1 MGNRLRLEIC
11 VEDVIEWR
19 AMGLLFKA
27 ALQNRKHMVLLV
39 VTMLSMCCY
48 SMASLLEIF
57 ALGVVAK
64 SGPEFFELFAPMQN
78 DKLKIEPVITQ
89 EDLLRRW
96 QQLDPEGKGFV
107 TPVEAS
113 SFLDQHRANPDRLG
127 QAINYV
133 DAKFNVRG
141 SIVNLVIFMII
152 VALFKAISQ
161 FSHRFTTRLVAIRV
175 SRDMRQNY
183 FEHIQSLP
191 MDFYQKHNIG
201 SLSTR
206 ACADANVIAD
216 ALTSTL
222 INYFQSPFIILA
234 TLGACFFT
242 SWKLTLLIFLGFPLL
257 ITPIILITK
266 QVKKIGRQIQ
276 KSQEKF
282 ASILIDFFSG
292 IQTVKVF
299 AMEDYSLQK
308 YREHNHHMAKLE
320 QKGARYDL
328 SSRPIVHTVGIFCLV
343 SVMLYGLYVLQMSL
357 TELLVYC
364 GLLNQFYEPIKKFA
378 EENNQIQRGVIAA
391 ERMYEVLKMSP
402 NIQDKPDAVEL
413 GGLRDSIVFEN
424 VWFGYGED
432 KILKGVSFTVKKGQT
447 VALVGPTGAG
457 KSTIVQLLPRLYDI
471 QEGKILIDG
480 VSLADYTQKSLRENI
495 AFVPQKPFL
504 FMDTIHQNIAF
515 GRPFTRVEVEEAAK
529 KAFADEFVKDLAEGY
544 DSFLAEAGKNLSG
557 GQQQRLA
564 IARALVKKAP
574 ILVLDEA
581 TSSLDNISENRIKHA
596 LQNLHGQVTQIIIAH
611 RLTTIESADKIIYLE
626 HGRKIAEGTKEELL
640 QSCLGFRAM
649 WEAMHQPRQ
658 EPQLAL

>member
-1 MGNRLRLEIC
+1 
-11 VEDVIEWR
+11 
-19 AMGLLFKA
+19 MGLLFKA

-39 VTMLSMCCY
+39 VTMISMCCY
-48 SMASLLEIF
+48 SMASLFEIF
-57 ALGVVAK
+57 ALGVVAQR
-64 SGPEFFELFAPMQN
+64 GPEFFELFAPMQG
-78 DKLKIEPVITQ
+78 DKLEIQSVVTRDE
-89 EDLLRRW
+89 LMHRW
-96 QQLDPEGKGFV
+96 QQLDPEGKGYV
-107 TPVEAS
+107 TPSEAS
-113 SFLDQHRANPDRLG
+113 GFLDRHRKNPDRLG
-127 QAINYV
+127 RAINYL
-133 DAKFNVRG
+133 DSKFSVRAN
-141 SIVNLVIFMII
+141 IWHLVLFLVG

-161 FSHRFTTRLVAIRV
+161 FSHRFTTRLVAIKV
-175 SRDMRQNY
+175 SRDMRQTY

-206 ACADANVIAD
+206 AGADANVIAD

-222 INYFQSPFIILA
+222 INYFQSPFLIVA
-234 TLGACFFT
+234 TLAACFFT
-242 SWKLTLLIFLGFPLL
+242 SWKLTLLIFLGLPLL
-257 ITPIILITK
+257 ITPILLITR

-276 KSQEKF
+276 KNQEKF
-282 ASILIDFFSG
+282 AAVLIDFFSG

-299 AMEDYSLQK
+299 AMENYSLEK
-308 YREHNHHMAKLE
+308 YREHNQHMAKLE
-320 QKGARYDL
+320 QKGAKYDL
-328 SSRPIVHTVGIFCLV
+328 SSRPIVHTVGIFCVV

-391 ERMYEVLKMSP
+391 ERMYEVLKMVP
-402 NIQDKPDAVEL
+402 TIQDKPNAQEL
-413 GGLRDSIVFEN
+413 EGFHDSIVFDN
-424 VWFGYGED
+424 VWFGYGEEE
-432 KILKGVSFTVKKGQT
+432 ILKGLSFTVKKGQT

-471 QEGKILIDG
+471 QQGRILIDG
-480 VSLADYTQKSLRENI
+480 IPLSDYTQKSLRENI

-515 GRPFTRVEVEEAAK
+515 GRPFSRLEVEDAAK
-529 KAFADEFVKDLAEGY
+529 KAYADEFVQELSGGY
-544 DSFLAEAGKNLSG
+544 DFFLAEAGKNLSG

-581 TSSLDNISENRIKHA
+581 TSSLDNISENRIRTA

-611 RLTTIESADKIIYLE
+611 RLTTIENADKIVYLE
-626 HGRKIAEGTKEELL
+626 HGCKIAEGTKDELL
-640 QSCLGFRAM
+640 NSCLGFKAM
-649 WEAMHQPRQ
+649 WEGMHR
-658 EPQLAL
+658 PQREVNP